1 MNINQSSNKPAWER
15 PWNREKFDSLSY
27 KDDRFFSIVI
37 KGALSWLTRNIIL
50 YNKPIKHFIYNTGSS
65 VMYVETNGYEMSWSE
80 TTGEDQIYMSKPR
93 CVVSVGDIEIET
105 SELTQPHIRGVYER
119 ECVYKDGN
127 NSVIRKQTEG
137 FNAEIRR
144 IPVTLHLD
152 LNYVLS
158 SFNESIVL
166 TEELVSK
173 FLFQQYYNVVYLG
186 QTVMCSVELPQSFKI
201 ETNKIDMTSAE
212 TNQKTISVSL
222 NICCNYPRINEATE
236 ISNSAVIQHYTLES
250 DLYGGDTGNVTDKLG
265 NIESSDADDE
275 NETADIRKTSRI
287 KQNY

>member
-1 MNINQSSNKPAWER
+1 MNINQSSNKPVWER
-15 PWNREKFDSLSY
+15 PWNREKFDTLAY
-27 KDDRFFSIVI
+27 KDDRFFSIVT

-65 VMYVETNGYEMSWSE
+65 IMYVETNGYEMSWTE

-105 SELTQPHIRGVYER
+105 NELSQPHVRGVYER
-119 ECVYKDGN
+119 ECIYKDDN
-127 NSVIRKQTEG
+127 NSIINKQTEG

-144 IPVTLHLD
+144 IPITLHLD

-166 TEELVSK
+166 TEEIISK

-186 QTVMCSVELPQSFKI
+186 QTIMCSIELPQSFKI
-201 ETNKIDMTSAE
+201 ETNKIDMTSTE

-222 NICCNYPRINEATE
+222 NICCNYPRINEMTE
-236 ISNSAVIQHYTLES
+236 MPNYAVIQHYTVES
-250 DLYGGDTGNVTDKLG
+250 DLYNNDTDNVTDKLD
-265 NIESSDADDE
+265 NIESSEADDR
-275 NETADIRKTSRI
+275 NTSADLRKTSRI
-287 KQNY
+287 KQ